1 MCLSGKLDW
10 KRRLHLTLGIAVWGG
25 AVPGAAGSVHPR
37 GVSGNSRWGCATA
50 GLLTWRAQGG
60 SVRRL
65 GTGSRPRALA
75 HLPPQLC
82 VPHSFIF
89 SFYYALEHLGDLL
102 FSGHFWVNF
111 DFCPLYACLF
121 FFSFERQ
128 RGTEAPHPRGGHSSE
143 ARTAQERAG
152 RKPPS
157 QGFHVGH
164 GASGGALSAVPD
176 TSARFWV
183 LGSRSVLPGLSRSGL
198 SQAGGPSR
206 GFLERITPWHR
217 TR

>member
-1 MCLSGKLDW
+1 MEAEVALDLGHCGVGWGRPRSSWISAPPRCLWQQSVGLRH
-10 KRRLHLTLGIAVWGG
+10 RRPPHLARAGGLCPQTGNRQPPPRSCPPAPPSSACLTLSSSPSTTPWSIWEIYCSRVTS
-25 AVPGAAGSVHPR
+25 GSI
-37 GVSGNSRWGCATA
+37 
-50 GLLTWRAQGG
+50 L
-60 SVRRL
+60 
-65 GTGSRPRALA
+65 
-75 HLPPQLC
+75 
-82 VPHSFIF
+82 IF
-89 SFYYALEHLGDLL
+89 APSML
-102 FSGHFWVNF
+102 V
-111 DFCPLYACLF
+111 F